1 MKPLLF
7 NTILSQLQIWKTN
20 VRKSFKL
27 YTFLFFVIVNFN
39 VCSSTQESEVPKN
52 PKDAYWQE
60 LADFLSGMPSAEK
73 GRFAEL
79 AKKNTYQS
87 YSKNLNKYWNKI
99 EQDYLQKITPFQ
111 KEHADLKYK
120 KNFAFYPFSGA
131 DFVNLNAF
139 YPEARGYLMIGL
151 EPIGK
156 ITNPNELN
164 EQKFKVG
171 LQALENAIWEMA
183 SLNYFTRKR
192 MRMEFANPYF
202 SGTTPIII
210 FFMTRLG
217 YKIDFVETCELADS
231 GELIPTDNLPSDKP
245 IAVKIYFNRNGVE
258 GSLTYMKIFLKQD
271 SSEQTTSE
279 GKYFYKMG
287 RRNLLLKSAEYE
299 LQVATYD
306 NWINSILSKTDMVVQ
321 DDSGI
326 AFKKFPSSEWNAKVF
341 GVYKGRFKLA
351 GVPQVAD
358 QSDFAELM
366 QKSALPLPFKYGY
379 GALKGDGKSNLM
391 IVYRKDE
398 SISK

>member
-1 MKPLLF
+1 MNSPTK
-7 NTILSQLQIWKTN
+7 K
-20 VRKSFKL
+20 
-27 YTFLFFVIVNFN
+27 FLFSTNFSRLQVLKFN
-39 VCSSTQESEVPKN
+39 FQTSHIFFYIIIFSLHFCSSFQENEIPKN
-52 PKDAYWQE
+52 PKDSYWQE
-60 LADFLSGMPSAEK
+60 LADFLSAMPSAEK
-73 GRFAEL
+73 GRFAHL
-79 AKKNTYQS
+79 TKRSAYQS

-99 EQDYLQKITPFQ
+99 DRDYLAKITPFQ
-111 KEHADLKYK
+111 KEYADLKYK

-131 DFVNLNAF
+131 DFVNLHAF
-139 YPEARGYLMIGL
+139 YPQAQGYLMIGL

-156 ITNPNELN
+156 ITNPDELN

-171 LQALENAIWEMA
+171 LQSLENAIWEIA

-217 YKIDFVETCELADS
+217 YKIDFVETCELSDS
-231 GELIPTDNLPSDKP
+231 GDLVSTDNLTSDKP
-245 IAVKIYFNRNGVE
+245 VAVKIYFNRNGVE
-258 GSLTYMKIFLKQD
+258 GSLTYMKIFLKED

-279 GKYFYKMG
+279 GKYFSKMS

-306 NWINSILSKTDMVVQ
+306 RWINSVLSKTDMVVQ

-326 AFKKFPSSEWNAKVF
+326 AFQKFPSSEWNAKVF

-351 GVPQVAD
+351 GVPQVPDQAD
-358 QSDFAELM
+358 YAELM

-379 GALKGDGKSNLM
+379 GALKGEGKSNLM
-391 IVYRKDE
+391 IVYRKE
-398 SISK
+398 N